1 MANEY
6 FGSRAG
12 FTLNEGVSFIDRR
25 TETSPSLQIECP
37 NNPAI
42 IPTLH
47 KNYSFHFPV
56 MLGVVGLSAI
66 CATGIYVLSGGKIQ
80 DINSDSAKQ
89 FFSQG
94 REQTANVTGGLENET
109 FVQIG
114 TNRYYSVIDGKPV
127 ESYQNK

>member
-12 FTLNEGVSFIDRR
+12 FTLNEGVSFRDRR
-25 TETSPSLQIECP
+25 METPLPLQIEGS
-37 NNPAI
+37 NNSTVI
-42 IPTLH
+42 STNR
-47 KNYSFHFPV
+47 KNYLFHFPV
-56 MLGVVGLSAI
+56 MLGVMGLSVI

-80 DINSDSAKQ
+80 DITSDGTKK

-94 REQTANVTGGLENET
+94 RAQTANVIGGLENET